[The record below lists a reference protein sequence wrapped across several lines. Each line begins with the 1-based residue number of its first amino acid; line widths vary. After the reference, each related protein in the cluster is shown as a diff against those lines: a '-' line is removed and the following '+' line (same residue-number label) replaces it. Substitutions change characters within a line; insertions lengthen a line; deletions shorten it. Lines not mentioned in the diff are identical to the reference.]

1 MGMGS
6 GNGIWVALKIYIQ
19 QVNRCR
25 LSEVRQMLM
34 PCCQYLFLIF
44 TYTRA
49 YRDIVLNMICHKV
62 YRLHLIVIGN

>member
-34 PCCQYLFLIF
+34 PCCQYLFLIY
-44 TYTRA
+44 TYTQRHSTE
-49 YRDIVLNMICHKV
+49 YDLP
-62 YRLHLIVIGN
+62 

>member
-44 TYTRA
+44 AYTR
-49 YRDIVLNMICHKV
+49 V
-62 YRLHLIVIGN
+62 VIL